1 MSARKRILLV
11 KPVLPWPPDQ
21 GTRVVSAA
29 IIEALAPIY
38 DVTVLA
44 RILDPSEAKF
54 VAELEQRGVRVVTVF
69 PRNRRSTAARVAYRA
84 AYSLRSWFTGRSMK
98 SLYDCP
104 GAFVRAA
111 RALSHE
117 NFDLVILEYWQLHP
131 LLDVFDRERTV
142 LLTHDIDLIVNAER
156 AVLEDNLFA
165 KAAALR
171 RWRTERGE
179 EVRAY
184 RHARRVWALT
194 ARDADAVQK
203 LSGGAAMT
211 AVLPFGLREEQF
223 VPVSGPRTSREI
235 LFLGALGAAFN
246 RDALEHFAKDIHPLL
261 AAIEGIH
268 FTVVGGALPES
279 LEFFGALRHVDVA
292 GHARDVSPFFARCAC
307 LVVPLRYGGGLRIR
321 IVEAMA
327 AGVPVVASPVAIAG
341 MTLEPGKHL
350 LVAARPA
357 EYRAQIER
365 LLSDPAF
372 ARSMAGEAQ
381 AHIYRVYGPSARSEG
396 IRGLVAG
403 TMAAIPSAPRP

>member
-1 MSARKRILLV
+1 MSARRRILLV

-29 IIEALAPIY
+29 LIEALAPVY

-69 PRNRRSTAARVAYRA
+69 PRNRRSTAARIAYRV

-111 RALSHE
+111 RALSRE
-117 NFDLVILEYWQLHP
+117 DFDLVILEYWQLHP
-131 LLDVFDRERTV
+131 LLGVFDPERTV

-171 RWRTERGE
+171 RWRTERRE

-184 RHARRVWALT
+184 RRARRVWALT
-194 ARDADAVQK
+194 ARDAAAVQK
-203 LSGGAAMT
+203 LSGGAATT

-223 VPVSGPRTSREI
+223 VPLGGVRASREI
-235 LFLGALGAAFN
+235 LFLGALGAGFN
-246 RDALEHFAKDIHPLL
+246 RDALEHFAKDIYPLL
-261 AAIEGIH
+261 AAIEGIR

-279 LEFFGALRHVDVA
+279 LEFFGALRHVEAA

-341 MTLEPGKHL
+341 MALEPGKHL
-350 LVAARPA
+350 LVATHPA
-357 EYRAQIER
+357 EYRAHIER
-365 LLSDPAF
+365 LLDDPAF
-372 ARSMAGEAQ
+372 AHSMAGEAQ

-396 IRGLVAG
+396 IQRLAAG
-403 TMAAIPSAPRP
+403 TMSASPGAPRP